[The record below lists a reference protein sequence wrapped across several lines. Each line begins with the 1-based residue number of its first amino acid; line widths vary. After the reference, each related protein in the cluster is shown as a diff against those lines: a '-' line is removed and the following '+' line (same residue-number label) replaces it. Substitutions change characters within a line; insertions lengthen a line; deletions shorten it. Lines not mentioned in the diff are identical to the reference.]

1 MTGLLAQQESGQV
14 DMARLRAD
22 RRRRLFDAMAAHGLD
37 ALVLGRAADVA
48 FASGARQLWTA
59 GARPFGPGCVV
70 VASTGHV
77 HLLSTWD
84 EGVPPEIGHDDLF
97 GLKWNP
103 ANLLGSLSAI
113 PGIEQARR
121 VGTDS
126 YSPGFEQFLAAVAPD
141 AEIVDAG
148 PALGEARSAKSE
160 DEVALIERAV
170 AVAEAALTAMDDAV
184 EPGATE
190 RDLMRAYLAAISRL
204 GCMQPPTEGVA
215 CATPRS
221 GPVTLRRLTSE
232 RQLGPGQLVVLNPSA
247 LYAGYEG
254 GLGRT
259 VAVGEVSPAAARL
272 AARAREVL
280 DAAIDRCRAGARGA
294 DLRSDDAAVIAYGLG
309 LGVEAPVIGADVGGD
324 AELRSGMVLSVQ
336 AWVAEEGVGGV
347 LQRDAVHV
355 VDGTPR
361 VLSRYRS
368 ELV

>member
-1 MTGLLAQQESGQV
+1 MTGLLAQQEAGQV

-22 RRRRLFDAMAAHGLD
+22 RRRRLLEAMSRHGLD
-37 ALVLGRAADVA
+37 GLILGRAADVA

-70 VASTGHV
+70 VGSTGHV

-103 ANLLGSLSAI
+103 ANLVTSLAAI
-113 PGIEQARR
+113 PGIEGLRR

-126 YSPGFEQFLAAVAPD
+126 YSPGFDLFLAAVAPE

-148 PALGEARSAKSE
+148 PALAEARAAKSE

-170 AVAEAALTAMDDAV
+170 AVAEAALTAMDNAV

-204 GCMQPPTEGVA
+204 GCMQPPSEGVA

-221 GPVTLRRLTSE
+221 GPVTLRRLASN
-232 RQLGPGQLVVLNPSA
+232 RQLGPGQLVVLNPNA

-259 VAVGEVSPAAARL
+259 VAVGDVPPAADRL
-272 AARAREVL
+272 VARAREVL
-280 DAAIDRCRAGARGA
+280 DAIVDRCRAGARGA
-294 DLRSDDAAVIAYGLG
+294 DLRSEDAAVIVHGLG
-309 LGVEAPVIGADVGGD
+309 LGVEAPVISADAGTD
-324 AELRSGMVLSVQ
+324 AVLRSGMVLSVQ
-336 AWVAEEGVGGV
+336 AWVAEEGVGGA
-347 LQRDAVHV
+347 LQRDTVHV

-368 ELV
+368 DLA

>member
-22 RRRRLFDAMAAHGLD
+22 RRQRLFSAMSRHGLD
-37 ALVLGRAADVA
+37 ALILGRAADVA

-70 VASTGHV
+70 VASTGQV

-84 EGVPPEIGHDDLF
+84 EGVPPEIGHDNLY

-103 ANLLGSLSAI
+103 ANLLGSLAAI
-113 PGIEQARR
+113 PGIESVRR

-126 YSPGFEQFLAAVAPD
+126 YSPGFEQFLAAFAPN
-141 AEIVDAG
+141 AELVDAG
-148 PALGEARSAKSE
+148 PTLAQARGSKSE

-190 RDLMRAYLAAISRL
+190 RDLMRAYLVAISRL

-221 GPVTLRRLTSE
+221 GPVTLRRLASN

-254 GLGRT
+254 GVGRT
-259 VAVGEVSPAAARL
+259 VAVGDVSPPAARL

-280 DAAIDRCRAGARGA
+280 DAMIDRCRAGARGA
-294 DLRSDDAAVIAYGLG
+294 DLRSDDATVLVHGLG
-309 LGVEAPVIGADVGGD
+309 LGVEEPVIGPAVGVD
-324 AELRSGMVLSVQ
+324 AELRTNMVLSVQ

-347 LQRDAVHV
+347 LERDVVHV
-355 VDGTPR
+355 LDGTPH

-368 ELV
+368 ELA